1 MTTYDGPLHV
11 PVVQKRGHQNKV
23 PGAPKRAMSPFL
35 FFSNEKRGQIQTE
48 NPSMKI
54 TEVSVK
60 LGEIWRDMT
69 EEEKEPYMQKS
80 REDRDRYHAQ
90 QDEFKGKNSQ
100 QATTK
105 PTSSISVPM
114 NPDISGNQWS
124 LPLPESSNTSMYQRI
139 YEMSPQNSSFTNIS
153 IPMGFNGMER
163 L

>member
-1 MTTYDGPLHV
+1 
-11 PVVQKRGHQNKV
+11 
-23 PGAPKRAMSPFL
+23 MSPFL

-48 NPSMKI
+48 NPSLKI

-100 QATTK
+100 QAAVHVGIGCDVGK
-105 PTSSISVPM
+105 ADQQHFCADESRHIRKSV
-114 NPDISGNQWS
+114 DFAYTRKYKF
-124 LPLPESSNTSMYQRI
+124 LDVPEDV
-139 YEMSPQNSSFTNIS
+139 
-153 IPMGFNGMER
+153 
-163 L
+163 

>member
-1 MTTYDGPLHV
+1 ME
-11 PVVQKRGHQNKV
+11 K
-23 PGAPKRAMSPFL
+23 GAPKRAMSPFL

-100 QATTK
+100 QATVRAEPECDVDK
-105 PTSSISVPM
+105 ADEQHFRADEPGYFWKSVEFASAGEFEYL
-114 NPDISGNQWS
+114 DV
-124 LPLPESSNTSMYQRI
+124 PEDLWNVSTELFL
-139 YEMSPQNSSFTNIS
+139 YEYFHSH
-153 IPMGFNGMER
+153 GV
-163 L
+163 